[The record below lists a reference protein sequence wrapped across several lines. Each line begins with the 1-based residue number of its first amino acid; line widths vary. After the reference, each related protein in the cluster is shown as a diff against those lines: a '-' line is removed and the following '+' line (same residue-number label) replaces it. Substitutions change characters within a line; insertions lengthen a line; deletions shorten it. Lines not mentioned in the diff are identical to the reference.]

1 MIRSTATNTTEVP
14 AAMPNTTVR
23 IFMDLPVGGLRP

>member
-14 AAMPNTTVR
+14 AATLNTTAT
-23 IFMDLPVGGLRP
+23 IFMDLPAGGLRP